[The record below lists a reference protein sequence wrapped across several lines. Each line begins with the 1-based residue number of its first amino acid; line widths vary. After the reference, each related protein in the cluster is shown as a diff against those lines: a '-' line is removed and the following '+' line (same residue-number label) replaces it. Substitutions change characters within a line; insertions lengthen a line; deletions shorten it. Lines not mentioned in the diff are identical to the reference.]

1 MENAILITVSSL
13 LLISYVSDIA
23 SSRTKIPSVIILLL
37 LGWIVR
43 QISLLLNLKIPNL
56 EPILPALGTV
66 GLILIVLEGALEIE
80 LEESKLK
87 LILKSI
93 LSAFLLSALLLLILT
108 LFFSLVYK
116 VEFSKAFINSVPFAI
131 ISSSIAIPSASNFPA
146 ILREFVVYETST
158 SDILGIIYFNFA
170 QSITV
175 NGFGVEKFF
184 LMLFYLLLMVI
195 ISIFATLG
203 LSFLFTK
210 LKYNV
215 RFTPIILLIIL
226 IYAVSKLFH
235 LPSLIFILLFGLFV
249 ANFKKVDEFIGVR
262 GINYIDVEKDIEKF
276 KEIVYELTF
285 LARSFF
291 FLIFGYV
298 LQTEEIID
306 INSIII
312 SITIT
317 AFIFLT
323 RYFHLKFFKL
333 PVQPLLYTVPR
344 GLITILLFLGIEPS
358 QSVDGISRSV
368 IIQVIILTN
377 LIMTLGLIKSR
388 KSLEFFDEEK
398 LKNYF
403 A

>member
-1 MENAILITVSSL
+1 LLTCKYKNEVDLKQEKAVNLNKRFSHMENAILITVSSL

-195 ISIFATLG
+195 YINFCNAWTFVFVHEVEIQCQ
-203 LSFLFTK
+203 
-210 LKYNV
+210 
-215 RFTPIILLIIL
+215 
-226 IYAVSKLFH
+226 IYT
-235 LPSLIFILLFGLFV
+235 
-249 ANFKKVDEFIGVR
+249 D
-262 GINYIDVEKDIEKF
+262 
-276 KEIVYELTF
+276 
-285 LARSFF
+285 
-291 FLIFGYV
+291 
-298 LQTEEIID
+298 
-306 INSIII
+306 
-312 SITIT
+312 
-317 AFIFLT
+317 
-323 RYFHLKFFKL
+323 
-333 PVQPLLYTVPR
+333 
-344 GLITILLFLGIEPS
+344 
-358 QSVDGISRSV
+358 
-368 IIQVIILTN
+368 
-377 LIMTLGLIKSR
+377 
-388 KSLEFFDEEK
+388 
-398 LKNYF
+398 YF
-403 A
+403 ADNFNLCGLKTFPFAFVNFYTFIWSFRCKFQKG